1 MATVLRLTRHEP
13 EAAQL
18 AELQRLYG
26 SDVQIVT
33 VSKTVAGAAEV
44 KALVA
49 EHAADVLEAVLPL
62 PILAEVVSPRG
73 VQIPVIRAV
82 MNRQVNGDGSA
93 TFTFDHYEKVVKV
106 EVQTERL

>member
-13 EAAQL
+13 EASQL

-26 SDVQIVT
+26 SDARIVT
-33 VSKTVAGAAEV
+33 VSQTVANAAEV

-49 EHAADVLEAVLPL
+49 DHAADVLEAVLPL

-73 VQIPVIRAV
+73 VQVPVIRAV